1 MQPGA
6 QTLRERAQQVIQRG
20 EQCQADRPAVDAA
33 VIAEEFAE
41 QGQQDQHD
49 GERVQEHQHGER
61 IGDDGAQ
68 AEVREHEGHDAE
80 DHRPDGVFR
89 PAGED
94 G

>member
-49 GERVQEHQHGER
+49 GEDGQHRGNR
-61 IGDDGAQ
+61 
-68 AEVREHEGHDAE
+68 
-80 DHRPDGVFR
+80 FL
-89 PAGED
+89 
-94 G
+94 